1 MRKLPQTFA
10 PAAGA
15 AGLVLAGP
23 WSMHAGQWV
32 AAILGRVG
40 AAALLAVAAAG
51 AAVAAGSTTLTAQY
65 TIAISGIT
73 IGRVDVES
81 RFTDR
86 EYAAAISGSTWG
98 ISRFVSDAQAQMAGA
113 GRISGDR
120 ILPSSYNL
128 DTSENGFDTRVRM
141 AIRGGAVAD
150 VDAWPALMEA
160 ADRVPLTSRHRNGI
174 LDPIGAFLVALDSDR
189 APSGDKVCNRTVK
202 VFDGWQRFD
211 IRLSY
216 SGTRAMTGGY
226 TGEVMVCSARYVP
239 IAGHRPSRESVE
251 YMANNKRL
259 EVWMAP
265 VAGTRVMIPTRIL
278 IGTQVGDLIISAR
291 AFTTTS
297 SQQARAE

>member
-1 MRKLPQTFA
+1 MRKLPETLA
-10 PAAGA
+10 PTAGA
-15 AGLVLAGP
+15 AGFVVAGP
-23 WSMHAGQWV
+23 GPMQAGQWV
-32 AAILGRVG
+32 AAVLGRVG
-40 AAALLAVAAAG
+40 AAAALLAAAAG
-51 AAVAAGSTTLTAQY
+51 AALAAGSTTLTAQY

-86 EYAAAISGSTWG
+86 EYSAAISGSTWG

-113 GRISGDR
+113 GRIRGDR
-120 ILPSSYNL
+120 VLPAKYNL

-141 AIRGGAVAD
+141 AISGGAVAD

-160 ADRVPLTSRHRNGI
+160 ADRVPLTSRHKNGV
-174 LDPIGAFLVALDSDR
+174 LDPIGAFLVALDSDGP
-189 APSGDKVCNRTVK
+189 PSGAKVCNRTVK

-216 SGTRAMTGGY
+216 AGTRAMTGGY
-226 TGEVMVCSARYVP
+226 SGEVMVCAARYVP

-265 VAGTRVMIPTRIL
+265 VAGTRVMVPTRIL

-291 AFTTTS
+291 SFDVTS
-297 SQQARAE
+297 NQQARAE